1 MSEPALTRE
10 AWHRLTLSATGL
22 TALAFTVDDMIGL
35 APMDRKE
42 RERLHGLSAALLSLT
57 RSVEEAIIA
66 MDDAHIW
73 EAPMFVREEQAP
85 AA

>member
-1 MSEPALTRE
+1 MSKPTITRE

-57 RSVEEAIIA
+57 RSVEEAIIEL
-66 MDDAHIW
+66 DDAEIW
-73 EAPMFVREEQAP
+73 RAPMFAQEEEAP

>member
-35 APMDRKE
+35 APTDRKE

-57 RSVEEAIIA
+57 RSVEEAIIEL
-66 MDDAHIW
+66 DDAEIW
-73 EAPMFVREEQAP
+73 RAPMFVQEEQAP

>member
-57 RSVEEAIIA
+57 RSVEETIIEL
-66 MDDAHIW
+66 DDAEIW
-73 EAPMFVREEQAP
+73 RAPMFVQEEQA
-85 AA
+85 

>member
-1 MSEPALTRE
+1 MSD
-10 AWHRLTLSATGL
+10 
-22 TALAFTVDDMIGL
+22 LAFTVDDMIGL

-73 EAPMFVREEQAP
+73 EAPMFVPEEQAP

>member
-10 AWHRLTLSATGL
+10 AWRRLTLSATGL

-35 APMDRKE
+35 APTDRKE

-57 RSVEEAIIA
+57 RSVEEAIIEL
-66 MDDAHIW
+66 DDAEIW
-73 EAPMFVREEQAP
+73 RAPMFVQEEEAP

>member
-1 MSEPALTRE
+1 MPEPALTRE

-35 APMDRKE
+35 APTDRKE

-57 RSVEEAIIA
+57 RSVEEAIIEL
-66 MDDAHIW
+66 DDAEIW
-73 EAPMFVREEQAP
+73 RAPMFVQEEQAP